1 MGLQQGLPFLLLSSL
16 LLLIP
21 SLHCGPQYSGNKYS
35 DLDDGTLNDI
45 FGSSLDTARYG
56 GGDDDEW
63 IEVPISL
70 LPGDGDCA
78 PLQQPRKEPQMMK
91 LHEEF
96 RQIEVIKATGNNKC
110 DFYRETEG
118 FECVPYYQCDDGTI
132 ITDGFGLIDI
142 RFGGT
147 DAAEPELA
155 VLDSTDLMCPGSL
168 DVCCKDPDFVKATPA
183 PFTQQEAEPEPEPE
197 PKPKEDLTQGKDVPL
212 QQIQQEDD
220 SSEEVDDVVVIEPEP
235 YVNEPEPFKS
245 RCGRRNSY
253 GLGVRIQNYQDD
265 EAQFGEWPH
274 MCAILRREIVSGGGD
289 DGYSQQ
295 QQQEEE
301 EVMVFQAGGSLIGAG
316 VVLTGAH
323 KVQDYANDPTSLVVR
338 CGEWDTQTEGEPL
351 PHQDRNVKEVVLHPE
366 FNKGNLVNT
375 IAILFLEEEFVLAD
389 HIDTICLPDYKDYY
403 ADSSECFVKGW
414 GKDHFGADA
423 EYQVVLKEVSLPVVP
438 RDQCVDWLR
447 ATRLGKRFKLDQSF
461 VCAGG
466 EAGKDACRGDG
477 GGPLVCPKKDDP
489 QHYVQVGIVAWGIGC
504 GEENVPGVYTNV
516 AEHACWI
523 DWVLACHDDKYTL
536 RQDQR
541 CNNWLH
547 KKQAHRVAPLRN
559 IYKSCDITW
568 PTVLPEPY
576 TAQVKDTQQIKGTK
590 GTLPEKIR
598 TKTPAHTKTLGGY

>member
-16 LLLIP
+16 FLLLP

-56 GGDDDEW
+56 GDDDDEW

-110 DFYRETEG
+110 DFYQETEG

-142 RFGGT
+142 RFGGS

-168 DVCCKDPDFVKATPA
+168 DVCCKDPDFVRSTPA
-183 PFTQQEAEPEPEPE
+183 PFTQQEAEPEPESSE
-197 PKPKEDLTQGKDVPL
+197 ESNEDLTQGKVEPL
-212 QQIQQEDD
+212 VQVQQEDA
-220 SSEEVDDVVVIEPEP
+220 SSEEEDDVVVIEPEP

-295 QQQEEE
+295 QQQVEE

-351 PHQDRNVKEVVLHPE
+351 AHQDRNVVHVELHPE

-375 IAILFLEEEFVLAD
+375 VALLFLESDFILAD
-389 HIDTICLPDYKDYY
+389 HIDTICLPDYKEKFEDRE
-403 ADSSECFVKGW
+403 ECFVKGW
-414 GKDHFGADA
+414 GKDTFGKEG
-423 EYQVVLKEVSLPVVP
+423 EYQVVLKEVGLPIVP
-438 RDQCVDWLR
+438 RDQCLDWLR
-447 ATRLGKRFKLDQSF
+447 ATRLGRRFKLDQSF
-461 VCAGG
+461 LCAGG

-477 GGPLVCPKKDDP
+477 GGPLVCPQRDDP
-489 QHYVQVGIVAWGIGC
+489 SHYVQTGIVAWGIGC
-504 GEENVPGVYTNV
+504 GEEYVPGVYTDLGEQV
-516 AEHACWI
+516 CWV
-523 DWVLACHDDKYTL
+523 DWAMACHNKDKHVL
-536 RQDQR
+536 RYGDE
-541 CNNWLH
+541 CNEWLR
-547 KKQAHRVAPLRN
+547 KKQEHRFPPIAN
-559 IYKSCDITW
+559 IYKACDVTW
-568 PTVLPEPY
+568 PIIEPEPY
-576 TAQVKDTQQIKGTK
+576 SVKTK
-590 GTLPEKIR
+590 EPKTSLPEKIR
-598 TKTPAHTKTLGGY
+598 TKTKTQEVTKSAGY

>member
-16 LLLIP
+16 FLLLP

-56 GGDDDEW
+56 GDDDDEW

-110 DFYRETEG
+110 DFYQETEG

-142 RFGGT
+142 RFGGS

-168 DVCCKDPDFVKATPA
+168 DVCCKDPDFVRSTPA
-183 PFTQQEAEPEPEPE
+183 PFTQQEAEPEPESSE
-197 PKPKEDLTQGKDVPL
+197 ESKEDLTQGKDEPL
-212 QQIQQEDD
+212 VQIQQEDA
-220 SSEEVDDVVVIEPEP
+220 SSE
-235 YVNEPEPFKS
+235 
-245 RCGRRNSY
+245 
-253 GLGVRIQNYQDD
+253 
-265 EAQFGEWPH
+265 
-274 MCAILRREIVSGGGD
+274 GGD

-295 QQQEEE
+295 QQQVEE

-351 PHQDRNVKEVVLHPE
+351 AHQDRNVVHVELHPE

-375 IAILFLEEEFVLAD
+375 VALLFLESDFILAD
-389 HIDTICLPDYKDYY
+389 HIDTICLPDYKEKFEDRE
-403 ADSSECFVKGW
+403 ECFVKGR
-414 GKDHFGADA
+414 GKDTFGKEG
-423 EYQVVLKEVSLPVVP
+423 EYQVVLKEVGLPIVP
-438 RDQCVDWLR
+438 RDQCLDWLR
-447 ATRLGKRFKLDQSF
+447 ATRLGRRFKLDQSF
-461 VCAGG
+461 LCAGG

-477 GGPLVCPKKDDP
+477 GGPLVCPQRDDP
-489 QHYVQVGIVAWGIGC
+489 SHYVQTGIVAWGIGC
-504 GEENVPGVYTNV
+504 GEEYVPGVYTDLGEQV
-516 AEHACWI
+516 CWV
-523 DWVLACHDDKYTL
+523 DWAMACHNKDKHVL
-536 RQDQR
+536 RYGDE
-541 CNNWLH
+541 CNEWLR
-547 KKQAHRVAPLRN
+547 KKQQHRFPPIAN
-559 IYKSCDITW
+559 IYKACDVTW
-568 PTVLPEPY
+568 PIIEPEPY
-576 TAQVKDTQQIKGTK
+576 SVKTK
-590 GTLPEKIR
+590 EPKTSLPEKIR
-598 TKTPAHTKTLGGY
+598 TKTKTQEVTKSAGY

>member
-1 MGLQQGLPFLLLSSL
+1 MGHCLPLLGACLAIL
-16 LLLIP
+16 LP
-21 SLHCGPQYSGNKYS
+21 SVRCGPQYGN
-35 DLDDGTLNDI
+35 I
-45 FGSSLDTARYG
+45 EE
-56 GGDDDEW
+56 EW
-63 IEVPISL
+63 IEVPITL
-70 LPGDGDCA
+70 LPGDTGCE
-78 PLQQPRKEPQMMK
+78 PLQQPRKEPEMMK

-96 RQIEVIKATGNNKC
+96 QQIEVIKATGNNKC
-110 DFYRETEG
+110 DFYKDTQG
-118 FECVPYYQCDDGTI
+118 FECVPYYQCNDGTI
-132 ITDGFGLIDI
+132 ITDGYGLIDI

-147 DAAEPELA
+147 DDLEPELA

-168 DVCCKDPDFVKATPA
+168 DVCCKDPDFVST
-183 PFTQQEAEPEPEPE
+183 TQ
-197 PKPKEDLTQGKDVPL
+197 KPKEDLTQTEAPIEKE
-212 QQIQQEDD
+212 IDD
-220 SSEEVDDVVVIEPEP
+220 FVVVEPEP
-235 YVNEPEPFKS
+235 YVNEPPKFVPT
-245 RCGRRNSY
+245 CGRRNSF

-274 MCAILRREIVSGGGD
+274 MCAILKREIISGGGQEKG
-289 DGYSQQ
+289 GYGQ
-295 QQQEEE
+295 QQQEALEE
-301 EVMVFQAGGSLIGAG
+301 EIMVFQAGASLIGAG
-316 VVLTGAH
+316 VVMTGAH
-323 KVQDYANDPTSLVVR
+323 KVKDFVDDPSSLIVR

-351 PHQDRNVKEVVLHPE
+351 PHQGRGVLEVVLHPE
-366 FNKGNLVNT
+366 FNQGNLVNT

-389 HIDTICLPDYKDYY
+389 HIDTICLPDYQDYY

-461 VCAGG
+461 ICAGG

-504 GEENVPGVYTNV
+504 GEENVPGVYTDV
-516 AEHACWI
+516 AEQACWI

-547 KKQAHRVAPLRN
+547 KKQAHRVAALRN
-559 IYKSCDITW
+559 IYKGCDITW
-568 PTVLPEPY
+568 PTVLPAPY
-576 TAQVKDTQQIKGTK
+576 TGQTKDTQQTKGTK

-598 TKTPAHTKTLGGY
+598 TKTAPQTKAPGGY

>member
-1 MGLQQGLPFLLLSSL
+1 MGVCLIMGLQQGLPILLLSSL
-16 LLLIP
+16 LLLLP

-56 GGDDDEW
+56 GGYDDEW

-110 DFYRETEG
+110 DFYQETEG

-142 RFGGT
+142 RFGGS
-147 DAAEPELA
+147 DA
-155 VLDSTDLMCPGSL
+155 
-168 DVCCKDPDFVKATPA
+168 
-183 PFTQQEAEPEPEPE
+183 AEPEPEPE
-197 PKPKEDLTQGKDVPL
+197 SSEESKEDLTQGKVEPL
-212 QQIQQEDD
+212 VQIQQEDA
-220 SSEEVDDVVVIEPEP
+220 SREEEDDVVVIEPEP

-295 QQQEEE
+295 QQQVEE

-323 KVQDYANDPTSLVVR
+323 KVQDYANDPTSLIVR

-351 PHQDRNVKEVVLHPE
+351 
-366 FNKGNLVNT
+366 
-375 IAILFLEEEFVLAD
+375 
-389 HIDTICLPDYKDYY
+389 
-403 ADSSECFVKGW
+403 
-414 GKDHFGADA
+414 
-423 EYQVVLKEVSLPVVP
+423 
-438 RDQCVDWLR
+438 
-447 ATRLGKRFKLDQSF
+447 
-461 VCAGG
+461 
-466 EAGKDACRGDG
+466 
-477 GGPLVCPKKDDP
+477 
-489 QHYVQVGIVAWGIGC
+489 
-504 GEENVPGVYTNV
+504 
-516 AEHACWI
+516 
-523 DWVLACHDDKYTL
+523 
-536 RQDQR
+536 
-541 CNNWLH
+541 
-547 KKQAHRVAPLRN
+547 AH
-559 IYKSCDITW
+559 
-568 PTVLPEPY
+568 
-576 TAQVKDTQQIKGTK
+576 
-590 GTLPEKIR
+590 
-598 TKTPAHTKTLGGY
+598 

>member
-1 MGLQQGLPFLLLSSL
+1 MGLPFLLLSSL
-16 LLLIP
+16 LLLLP
-21 SLHCGPQYSGNKYS
+21 SLHCGPQYSGKKYT
-35 DLDDGTLNDI
+35 DLDDGTLSDI
-45 FGSSLDTARYG
+45 FGSSLDSARYG
-56 GGDDDEW
+56 GDDDDDW
-63 IEVPISL
+63 IEVPVSL

-168 DVCCKDPDFVKATPA
+168 DVCCKDPDFVKSTPA
-183 PFTQQEAEPEPEPE
+183 PFTQQEAEPEPESSE
-197 PKPKEDLTQGKDVPL
+197 ESKEDYTKKE
-212 QQIQQEDD
+212 QQEEQLIQEEED
-220 SSEEVDDVVVIEPEP
+220 SSEETVIDDVVVIEP
-235 YVNEPEPFKS
+235 YTNEPEPFKS

-274 MCAILRREIVSGGGD
+274 MCAILRREIISGGD

-295 QQQEEE
+295 QQEAEE
-301 EVMVFQAGGSLIGAG
+301 EVMVFQAGASLISGG

-323 KVQDYANDPTSLVVR
+323 KVEDYVNDPTSLVVR

-351 PHQDRNVKEVVLHPE
+351 PHQDRTVQHVVIHPE

-375 IAILFLEEEFVLAD
+375 VALLFLDSEFDLAD
-389 HIDTICLPDYKDYY
+389 HIDTICLPDYQETFD
-403 ADSSECFVKGW
+403 DREECFVKGW
-414 GKDHFGADA
+414 GKDIFGKEG
-423 EYQVVLKEVSLPVVP
+423 EYQVVLKEVALPVVP
-438 RDQCVDWLR
+438 RDQCQTWLR
-447 ATRLGKRFKLDQSF
+447 DTRLGRRFKLDQSF
-461 VCAGG
+461 LCAGG

-477 GGPLVCPKKDDP
+477 GGPLVCPQKDDP
-489 QHYVQVGIVAWGIGC
+489 AHYVQAGIVAWGIGC
-504 GEENVPGVYTNV
+504 GEENIPGVYSDLGEQV
-516 AEHACWI
+516 CWI
-523 DWVLACHDDKYTL
+523 DWAMACQLGDKHVLRYG
-536 RQDQR
+536 QE
-541 CNNWLH
+541 CNHWLQN
-547 KKQAHRVAPLRN
+547 KQSHRFPPIRN
-559 IYKSCDITW
+559 IYKACDITW
-568 PTVLPEPY
+568 PTIDPEPY
-576 TAQVKDTQQIKGTK
+576 SVKTK
-590 GTLPEKIR
+590 EPKTSLPEKIR
-598 TKTPAHTKTLGGY
+598 TKTKTKSQDVTKSPGY

>member
-1 MGLQQGLPFLLLSSL
+1 MGVCLIMGLQQGLPILLLSSL
-16 LLLIP
+16 LLLLP

-110 DFYRETEG
+110 DFYQETEG

-142 RFGGT
+142 RFGGS

-168 DVCCKDPDFVKATPA
+168 DVCCKDPDFVRSTSA
-183 PFTQQEAEPEPEPE
+183 PFTQQEAELEPESSE
-197 PKPKEDLTQGKDVPL
+197 ESKEDLTQGKDEPL
-212 QQIQQEDD
+212 VQIQQE
-220 SSEEVDDVVVIEPEP
+220 DDVVVIEPEP

-295 QQQEEE
+295 QQQVEE
-301 EVMVFQAGGSLIGAG
+301 EVM
-316 VVLTGAH
+316 
-323 KVQDYANDPTSLVVR
+323 VVR

-351 PHQDRNVKEVVLHPE
+351 AHQDRNVVHVELHPE

-375 IAILFLEEEFVLAD
+375 VALLFLESDFILAD
-389 HIDTICLPDYKDYY
+389 HIDTICL
-403 ADSSECFVKGW
+403 
-414 GKDHFGADA
+414 
-423 EYQVVLKEVSLPVVP
+423 
-438 RDQCVDWLR
+438 
-447 ATRLGKRFKLDQSF
+447 
-461 VCAGG
+461 
-466 EAGKDACRGDG
+466 
-477 GGPLVCPKKDDP
+477 
-489 QHYVQVGIVAWGIGC
+489 
-504 GEENVPGVYTNV
+504 
-516 AEHACWI
+516 
-523 DWVLACHDDKYTL
+523 
-536 RQDQR
+536 
-541 CNNWLH
+541 
-547 KKQAHRVAPLRN
+547 
-559 IYKSCDITW
+559 
-568 PTVLPEPY
+568 
-576 TAQVKDTQQIKGTK
+576 
-590 GTLPEKIR
+590 
-598 TKTPAHTKTLGGY
+598 

>member
-1 MGLQQGLPFLLLSSL
+1 MGLQQGLPLLLLSSL
-16 LLLIP
+16 LLLLP
-21 SLHCGPQYSGNKYS
+21 SLHCGPQYSGKKYT
-35 DLDDGTLNDI
+35 DLDDGTLSDI
-45 FGSSLDTARYG
+45 FGSSLDSARYG
-56 GGDDDEW
+56 GDDDDEW
-63 IEVPISL
+63 IEVPVSL

-183 PFTQQEAEPEPEPE
+183 PFTQQEAEPEPIPY
-197 PKPKEDLTQGKDVPL
+197 
-212 QQIQQEDD
+212 
-220 SSEEVDDVVVIEPEP
+220 DDVVVIEP
-235 YVNEPEPFKS
+235 YTNEPEPFKS

-253 GLGVRIQNYQDD
+253 GLGVRIQNYADD

-274 MCAILRREIVSGGGD
+274 MCAILRREIISGGD

-295 QQQEEE
+295 QQEAEE
-301 EVMVFQAGGSLIGAG
+301 EVMVFQAGASLISGG

-323 KVQDYANDPTSLVVR
+323 KVQDYVNDPTSLIVR

-389 HIDTICLPDYKDYY
+389 HIDTICLPDYQDLYE
-403 ADSSECFVKGW
+403 DSSECFVKGW
-414 GKDHFGADA
+414 GKDHFGQDA

-447 ATRLGKRFKLDQSF
+447 VTRLGK
-461 VCAGG
+461 
-466 EAGKDACRGDG
+466 
-477 GGPLVCPKKDDP
+477 
-489 QHYVQVGIVAWGIGC
+489 W
-504 GEENVPGVYTNV
+504 
-516 AEHACWI
+516 
-523 DWVLACHDDKYTL
+523 
-536 RQDQR
+536 
-541 CNNWLH
+541 
-547 KKQAHRVAPLRN
+547 
-559 IYKSCDITW
+559 
-568 PTVLPEPY
+568 
-576 TAQVKDTQQIKGTK
+576 
-590 GTLPEKIR
+590 
-598 TKTPAHTKTLGGY
+598 

>member
-1 MGLQQGLPFLLLSSL
+1 MGLQQGLPLLLLSSL
-16 LLLIP
+16 LLLLP
-21 SLHCGPQYSGNKYS
+21 SLHCGPQYSGKKYT
-35 DLDDGTLNDI
+35 DLDDGTLSDI
-45 FGSSLDTARYG
+45 FGSSLDSASYG
-56 GGDDDEW
+56 GDDEW
-63 IEVPISL
+63 IEVPVSL

-147 DAAEPELA
+147 DTSEPELA

-168 DVCCKDPDFVKATPA
+168 DVCCKDPDFKK
-183 PFTQQEAEPEPEPE
+183 QEP
-197 PKPKEDLTQGKDVPL
+197 LTQTTQEEDVTSEESKEELTDPYTGDGGL
-212 QQIQQEDD
+212 EREE
-220 SSEEVDDVVVIEPEP
+220 SSEESEEVQEKDDAVVIEP
-235 YVNEPEPFKS
+235 YTNEPEPFKP
-245 RCGRRNSY
+245 RCGRRNSF

-274 MCAILRREIVSGGGD
+274 MCAILRREIIGGGG

-295 QQQEEE
+295 KEAEE
-301 EVMVFQAGGSLIGAG
+301 EVMVFQAGASLIGAG

-323 KVQDYANDPTSLVVR
+323 KVQEFVEDASSLVVR

-351 PHQDRNVKEVVLHPE
+351 AHQDRNVREVVLHPE
-366 FNKGNLVNT
+366 FNKGNLMNT
-375 IAILFLEEEFVLAD
+375 VALLFLESEFALSD
-389 HIDTICLPDYKDYY
+389 HIDTICLPDYQENFD
-403 ADSSECFVKGW
+403 DRSECFVKGW
-414 GKDHFGADA
+414 GKDHFGKDA
-423 EYQVVLKEVSLPVVP
+423 EYQVVLKEVSLPVVS
-438 RDQCVDWLR
+438 RDQCLDWLR
-447 ATRLGKRFKLDQSF
+447 VTRLGKRFKLDQSF
-461 VCAGG
+461 LCAGG

-477 GGPLVCPKKDDP
+477 GGPLVCLKKDDP
-489 QHYVQVGIVAWGIGC
+489 EHYVQVGIVAWGIGC
-504 GEENVPGVYTNV
+504 GEENVPGVYTDV
-516 AEHACWI
+516 AEQACWI

-541 CNNWLH
+541 CNDWLH
-547 KKQAHRVAPLRN
+547 KKQAHKFAPLRN
-559 IYKSCDITW
+559 IYKACDITW
-568 PTVLPEPY
+568 PTVLPDPY
-576 TAQVKDTQQIKGTK
+576 TGQTKDTQQTKGTK

-598 TKTPAHTKTLGGY
+598 TKTPAQTKTKTKTPGGY